1 MIDWIEKARRRL
13 GLDEARL
20 DPDYLPP
27 FGEDEA
33 KSLVEKIYASKR
45 KADKTIQNPK
55 LTQPEGERVTPE
67 VASEVVPFCDLE
79 TTVYSENRTDK
90 TDETAETT
98 DLPSRSELTK
108 LTKPPQEDQRALLEA
123 AARARPPDVKD
134 AHWEAA
140 LRGLKAFLE
149 AGHGAEALRL
159 GWPKDELY
167 AVPLLWS
174 RIIVRPALLIGDREI
189 VNITSAEIRIKA
201 ASGSTLAF
209 YRKPAV
215 DYGVAYR
222 ARIKELGDDGLK
234 EEPRLRAFELWLV
247 FTSPIIQASASMR
260 LGPQC
265 RSLSRKRQPRKR
277 QRHD

>member
-1 MIDWIEKARRRL
+1 VIDWIEKARRRL

-33 KSLVEKIYASKR
+33 KSLVEKIYASKG
-45 KADKTIQNPK
+45 KTDKTIQNPK
-55 LTQPEGERVTPE
+55 LTQPEGERATPE
-67 VASEVVPFCDLE
+67 VASQVVPFCDPE
-79 TTVYSENRTDK
+79 ITVYSENRTDK

-174 RIIVRPALLIGDREI
+174 RIDSCGAALLIGDREI

-209 YRKPAV
+209 YRKPKT

-222 ARIKELGDDGLK
+222 ARIKDLGDDGLK
-234 EEPRLRAFELWLV
+234 EEPRLRAFEATVALFLANN
-247 FTSPIIQASASMR
+247 PSATIDEAAAAVR
-260 LGPQC
+260 AAIARETAL
-265 RSLSRKRQPRKR
+265 
-277 QRHD
+277 

>member
-1 MIDWIEKARRRL
+1 VIDWIEKARRRL

-33 KSLVEKIYASKR
+33 KSLVEKIYASKG
-45 KADKTIQNPK
+45 KTDKTIQNPK

-67 VASEVVPFCDLE
+67 VASEVVPICDLE
-79 TTVYSENRTDK
+79 ITVYSENRTDK

-108 LTKPPQEDQRALLEA
+108 LTKPPQEDHRALLEV

-140 LRGLKAFLE
+140 LRGLEVFLE
-149 AGHGAEALRL
+149 AGRDAEAERL
-159 GWPKDELY
+159 GWSGDELY
-167 AVPLLWS
+167 AVPPLWS
-174 RIIVRPALLIGDREI
+174 RVDLCGVALLIGDREVI
-189 VNITSAEIRIKA
+189 GITANEIRIKT
-201 ASGSTLAF
+201 ASGSSLAF
-209 YRKPAV
+209 YRKPQV

-222 ARIKELGDDGLK
+222 ARIKMAGEDARK
-234 EEPRLRAFELWLV
+234 EGREEEVKLHALEAVARLYVSHHSGADIDTAKAAVLAAIKEAA
-247 FTSPIIQASASMR
+247 P
-260 LGPQC
+260 
-265 RSLSRKRQPRKR
+265 
-277 QRHD
+277 

>member
-1 MIDWIEKARRRL
+1 VIDWIEKARRRL

-33 KSLVEKIYASKR
+33 KSLVEKIYASKG
-45 KADKTIQNPK
+45 KTDKTIQNPK
-55 LTQPEGERVTPE
+55 LTQPEGERATPE
-67 VASEVVPFCDLE
+67 VASQVVPFCDPE
-79 TTVYSENRTDK
+79 ITVYSENRTDK

-174 RIIVRPALLIGDREI
+174 RIDSCGAALLIGDREI

-209 YRKPAV
+209 YRKPQV
-215 DYGVAYR
+215 DYGVAYC
-222 ARIKELGDDGLK
+222 ARLKMVGDDAYK
-234 EEPRLRAFELWLV
+234 EEFQLRALEATVSLY
-247 FTSPIIQASASMR
+247 
-260 LGPQC
+260 
-265 RSLSRKRQPRKR
+265 RSNHPGVDIDAAKAAVVAAIKKAAP
-277 QRHD
+277 

>member
-33 KSLVEKIYASKR
+33 KSLVEKIYASKG
-45 KADKTIQNPK
+45 KTDKTIQNPK

-79 TTVYSENRTDK
+79 ITVYSENRTDK

-140 LRGLKAFLE
+140 LRGLKVFLE
-149 AGHGAEALRL
+149 AGHGAEA
-159 GWPKDELY
+159 
-167 AVPLLWS
+167 
-174 RIIVRPALLIGDREI
+174 
-189 VNITSAEIRIKA
+189 
-201 ASGSTLAF
+201 
-209 YRKPAV
+209 
-215 DYGVAYR
+215 
-222 ARIKELGDDGLK
+222 
-234 EEPRLRAFELWLV
+234 
-247 FTSPIIQASASMR
+247 
-260 LGPQC
+260 
-265 RSLSRKRQPRKR
+265 
-277 QRHD
+277 

>member
-45 KADKTIQNPK
+45 KTDKTIQNPK

-174 RIIVRPALLIGDREI
+174 RIDSCGAALLIGDREI

-234 EEPRLRAFELWLV
+234 EEPRLRAFEFVVGLYLTNHPGIGV
-247 FTSPIIQASASMR
+247 DEARAAVQIAIAQEATKETTTP
-260 LGPQC
+260 
-265 RSLSRKRQPRKR
+265 
-277 QRHD
+277 